1 MNKVVKLDKK
11 CGKSGIPANAKC
23 TKSTSQGTQRKT
35 FSNPYANNV
44 LKLGAGL
51 AAASLTASAAGAL
64 VGGRKAPTAPKKPKG
79 LPASPF
85 SGTGRRAPSIP
96 PKKETSVTRRLAEI
110 RRKNKANFARPE
122 LRDLRA
128 VGLKAERMVGKGSS
142 PAEAL
147 KKAATP
153 RLRKRRR
160 DIGSF
165 YKDGHAKT
173 KSVRDRMAKIMD
185 AYKKRSY

>member
-1 MNKVVKLDKK
+1 MKSTKFDKK

-23 TKSTSQGTQRKT
+23 TKQTAQGPQRKA

-44 LKLGAGL
+44 LKLGTGL
-51 AAASLTASAAGAL
+51 AAASLAATAAGSL
-64 VGGRKAPTAPKKPKG
+64 VGGRKAPTAPKKPKLLMPSALG
-79 LPASPF
+79 
-85 SGTGRRAPSIP
+85 GTPRRAPSIP

-110 RRKNKANFARPE
+110 RRKNKANFGRPE
-122 LRDLRA
+122 IRDLRA
-128 VGLKAERMVGKGSS
+128 VGLKAERLVSKGST

-165 YKDGHAKT
+165 YKDGHSKT
-173 KSVRDRMAKIMD
+173 KNVRDRVAKIMD
-185 AYKKRSY
+185 SYKKRSY

>member
-1 MNKVVKLDKK
+1 MSLRYDKK
-11 CGKSGIPANAKC
+11 CGQSGIPDNAKC
-23 TKSTSQGTQRKT
+23 SKQTAQGPPQRKP
-35 FSNPYANNV
+35 FSNPYKNAV
-44 LKLGAGL
+44 VKLGAGL
-51 AAASLTASAAGAL
+51 AAASLAASAAGSL
-64 VGGRKAPTAPKKPKG
+64 VGGRKAPTAPKKPRL
-79 LPASPF
+79 LPPSPF
-85 SGTGRRAPSIP
+85 PSTGRRAPSVP

-128 VGLKAERMVGKGSS
+128 VGLKAERLVSKGTT

-160 DIGSF
+160 DLGSF
-165 YKDGHAKT
+165 YKDGHSKT
-173 KSVRDRMAKIMD
+173 KNVRDRMAKIMD
-185 AYKKRSY
+185 AYKKKGY